1 MMRPDR
7 GGPFAGQS
15 VRSRVGDAPVSAA
28 SPKEFGVGEDPLAA
42 PRRAHVRPWLA
53 TILLAILVAPRSLAA
68 ADMVAAHESFQTGDY
83 AAALKAAEEETAVG
97 YADVRWWR
105 LRVRSLTTL
114 GRYREATE
122 ILDAGL
128 RQHYADAGLRVL
140 GHEPLQL
147 IGKPERAEA
156 VVAELLRLATGTP
169 WRYQTADDRVWLGR
183 AAVLMGADAREV
195 LEGFYD
201 YALKQE
207 PDHLDAA
214 LASGELALSKHD
226 DGVAAETFRKALERH
241 PHDADLLCGLA
252 RAVADESDLESRT
265 QLAAALER
273 NPRHLPSLFV
283 TAEEA
288 LDHQDYTATSAALT
302 EILAINPVHPKAW
315 ALAAALAHVQADE
328 LGELACRRI
337 ALTNWTKNPEV
348 DHVFGAKLSSAYR
361 FAEGAAAQRRALAF
375 NSKYLP
381 ARAQLA
387 QDLLRLGEAEE
398 GWKLVAEVQKAD
410 PYDVVAYNLA
420 NLRDK
425 LEQYVTLKSPSFELH
440 MDRREAAVY
449 GPRVQALLERAR
461 QTLGDK
467 YGWQPTKPVTVE
479 ILTTQSDFA
488 IRTFGLPGGDGIL
501 GVCFGTV
508 ITANSPAAL
517 AGRTTN
523 WEATLWHEFC
533 HVVTLEMT
541 RHRIPRWLSEGISVY
556 EERQANPTWGNRL
569 NRETRQMIMN
579 GELAMVANLNQ
590 AFRNPKSSAHFD
602 LAYYQASLVVELLVE
617 KLGFP
622 TLRRVLE
629 DVAAGIP
636 INDSL
641 ELRTGSLAGFE
652 KSFVEF
658 AEQKAHEYGPD
669 VDWQDDDLPPIPQG
683 PAATIAAWL
692 QERPHHYRGRFL
704 YARALMKESQFAEAR
719 KVLESLTKDVPAW
732 AGDES
737 PYLLLAK
744 TLQELKETAAEREV
758 LEASASRSDD
768 ALETYRRL
776 IALAVSA
783 KDSAALQKNVERFLA
798 VDPLHEFPY
807 RHLAEQGIGDRT
819 IPAAAAAARSLLA
832 LEPADVAGTHF
843 LLAKLLHAAND
854 PAAKRHALLALEETP
869 RYRDAQRL
877 LLAIVDADKQ
887 GAAKKLTRKPTRVEP

>member
-1 MMRPDR
+1 M
-7 GGPFAGQS
+7 
-15 VRSRVGDAPVSAA
+15 SAA
-28 SPKEFGVGEDPLAA
+28 SPNEFGVGEDPIAA
-42 PRRAHVRPWLA
+42 SRRPP
-53 TILLAILVAPRSLAA
+53 AILWRSAVVLTLLLTPPSLSA
-68 ADMVAAHESFQTGDY
+68 ADMVASHEQFATGKY
-83 AAALKAAEEETAVG
+83 AEALKAAEEETAVG

-105 LRVRSLTTL
+105 LRVRTLTTL

-122 ILDAGL
+122 VLDAAL
-128 RQHYADAGLRVL
+128 RQHYADAALRVL
-140 GHEPLQL
+140 GHEPLQC
-147 IGKPERAEA
+147 IGKAERAEA
-156 VVAELLRLATGTP
+156 VVAELLRLASGTP
-169 WRYQTADDRVWLGR
+169 WRYQSADDRVWLGR
-183 AAVLMGADAREV
+183 AAVILGADAREV

-201 YALKQE
+201 YAIKQE

-214 LASGELALSKHD
+214 LAAGELALAKHD
-226 DGVAAETFRKALERH
+226 DGVAAETFRKALEKH

-252 RAVADESDLESRT
+252 RAVAEESDVESRT

-273 NPRHLPSLFV
+273 NPQHLPSLFV

-288 LDHQDYTATSAALT
+288 LDHQDYAAASEALKN
-302 EILAINPVHPKAW
+302 ILAINPIHPRAW
-315 ALAAALAHVQADE
+315 ALAAALAHVQADA
-328 LGELACRRI
+328 LGEFACREI
-337 ALTNWTKNPEV
+337 ALTNWRGNPEV
-348 DHVFGAKLSSAYR
+348 DHVLGAKLSNAYR
-361 FAEGAAAQRRALAF
+361 FAEGAAYQRLALQRNA
-375 NSKYLP
+375 KYLP

-398 GWKLVAEVQKAD
+398 GWKLVAEVQEAD
-410 PYDVVAYNLA
+410 PYDVVAYNLS

-425 LEQYVTLKSPSFELH
+425 LEQYVTLKSPYFELH

-449 GPRVQALLERAR
+449 GPRVQALLERAQ

-467 YGWQPTKPVTVE
+467 YGWHPTKPVTVE

-523 WEATLWHEFC
+523 WEATLWHEYC

-569 NRETRQMIMN
+569 DRETRQMIMD

-590 AFRNPKSSAHFD
+590 AFRNPKSLAHFD
-602 LAYYQASLVVELLVE
+602 LAYYQASLVVEHLVE

-622 TLRRVLE
+622 VLRRVLE
-629 DVAAGIP
+629 DVALGMP

-658 AEQKAHEYGPD
+658 AENKAHDYGPD

-683 PAATIAAWL
+683 PAETIAAWL
-692 QERPHHYRGRFL
+692 QERPQHYRGRL
-704 YARALMKESQFAEAR
+704 VYARALMKENQFAAAR
-719 KVLESLTKDVPAW
+719 KVLESITKDVPQW

-737 PYLLLAK
+737 PYFLLAK
-744 TLQELKETAAEREV
+744 VTRELKDAAAERQV

-776 IALAVSA
+776 IELAVA
-783 KDSAALQKNVERFLA
+783 DKDAAALRKNVERFLA
-798 VDPLHEFPY
+798 VDPLQEYPY
-807 RHLAEQGIGDRT
+807 RHLAEQGAVLQASGDRT
-819 IPAAAAAARSLLA
+819 ITEAVPAARSLLA

-843 LLAKLLHAAND
+843 LLAKLLHSAND

-869 RYRDAQRL
+869 RYREAQRL
-877 LLAIVDADKQ
+877 LLAILDAE
-887 GAAKKLTRKPTRVEP
+887 KKPIRQPTRVEP

>member
-1 MMRPDR
+1 M
-7 GGPFAGQS
+7 S
-15 VRSRVGDAPVSAA
+15 TA
-28 SPKEFGVGEDPLAA
+28 SPKAFGVGEDPIARHCRGLRGCSRGLLLTTAVFFTASA
-42 PRRAHVRPWLA
+42 PC
-53 TILLAILVAPRSLAA
+53 SLTA
-68 ADMVAAHESFQTGDY
+68 ADMVASHEQFAAGKY
-83 AAALKAAEEETAVG
+83 ADALKAAEDETSVG

-105 LRVRSLTTL
+105 LRVRSLVTL

-122 ILDAGL
+122 VLDAAL
-128 RQHYADAGLRVL
+128 RQHYADAALRVL

-147 IGKPERAEA
+147 IGKVERAE
-156 VVAELLRLATGTP
+156 VVIAELLRLASGTP

-183 AAVLMGADAREV
+183 AAVLLGADAREV

-201 YALKQE
+201 YAQKQE

-214 LASGELALSKHD
+214 LAAGELALAKHD
-226 DGVAAETFRKALERH
+226 DGVAAETFRKALEKH
-241 PHDADLLCGLA
+241 PGNADLLCGLA
-252 RAVADESDLESRT
+252 RAVAEESDVESHT

-273 NPRHLPSLFV
+273 NPHHLPSLFS

-288 LDHQDYTATSAALT
+288 LDHQDYAATGEALT
-302 EILAINPVHPKAW
+302 KILAINPIHPKAW
-315 ALAAALAHVQADE
+315 ALAAALAHVQADD
-328 LGELACRRI
+328 LGEFACREI
-337 ALTNWTKNPEV
+337 ALSNWRGNPEV
-348 DHVFGAKLSSAYR
+348 DHVIGAKLSSAYR
-361 FAEGAAAQRRALAF
+361 FAEGAAYQRRALAR
-375 NSKYLP
+375 NAKYLP

-398 GWKLVAEVQKAD
+398 GWKLVAEVQEAD
-410 PYDVVAYNLA
+410 PYDVVAYNLTT
-420 NLRDK
+420 LRDK
-425 LEQYVTLKSPSFELH
+425 LEQYVTLKSPYFELH

-467 YGWQPTKPVTVE
+467 YGWHPTKPVTVE

-523 WEATLWHEFC
+523 WEATLWHEYC

-541 RHRIPRWLSEGISVY
+541 KHRIPRWLSEGISVY

-569 NRETRQMIMN
+569 DRETRQMILG
-579 GELAMVANLNQ
+579 GELAMISKLNQ
-590 AFRNPKSSAHFD
+590 AFRNPKSPAHFD
-602 LAYYQASLVVELLVE
+602 LAYYEASLAVEFLVQ

-622 TLRRVLE
+622 ALKRVLE
-629 DVAAGIP
+629 DVAAGMP

-641 ELRTGSLAGFE
+641 ELRTGSLEGFE
-652 KSFVEF
+652 ESFVEF
-658 AEQKAHEYGPD
+658 AEDKAHEYGPD

-683 PAATIAAWL
+683 PAEAIAAWL
-692 QERPHHYRGRFL
+692 QERPQHYRGRFL
-704 YARALMKESQFAEAR
+704 YARELMKETEFAEAR
-719 KVLESLTKDVPAW
+719 RVLESLVKDVPQW

-737 PYLLLAK
+737 PYLLLGK
-744 TLQELKETAAEREV
+744 TLQELKDAAAEKAV
-758 LEASASRSDD
+758 LEASAARSED

-776 IALAVSA
+776 IQVAVA
-783 KDSAALQKNVERFLA
+783 EKDAAALRKNVERFLA
-798 VDPLHEFPY
+798 VDPLQEYPY
-807 RHLAEQGIGDRT
+807 RHLAEQGTVLQKTGDRT
-819 IPAAAAAARSLLA
+819 ITEAAAAARSLLA

-843 LLAKLLHAAND
+843 LLAKLLHTAND

-869 RYRDAQRL
+869 RYREAQQL
-877 LLAIVDADKQ
+877 LLAIVDAEKRD
-887 GAAKKLTRKPTRVEP
+887 AEKKPIQQPTRVEP